1 MDKIHV
7 IWHRVPDTDATIS
20 SIVFSEYLKYKW
32 KKAAPYKLGNLNN
45 ETKFILNYV
54 WVEHPETIE
63 KLEPGSKVALVDHN
77 ERAQTIENIADLEI
91 HSIIDH
97 HKIGNLETQ
106 NPIFIRTEKLCSTS
120 SIVYKMM
127 KEEGITPNKE
137 HATLIISAILSDSL
151 HFRSP
156 TTQDEDKFIVEEL
169 NEIAK
174 IPNIEEYA
182 MEMFK
187 AKSDLWNISIEEL
200 IKIDYKEF
208 EVNGKK
214 LWVGSV
220 ETTNPNYS
228 LSRKIEI
235 ISGMQ
240 KIKKEAKLD
249 FVMLSVIDILNE
261 KNTTILSD
269 ETDIKVIRD
278 IFWTDVLDNLADLWP
293 RISRKKQVIPEL
305 TAYFNKN

>member
-7 IWHRVPDTDATIS
+7 IWHQIPDTDATIS
-20 SIVFSEYLKYKW
+20 SIVFAEYLKYKW

-54 WVEHPETIE
+54 WVEDPETI
-63 KLEPGSKVALVDHN
+63 KSLPAWSKVALVDHN

-91 HSIIDH
+91 HSIVDH

-120 SIVYKMM
+120 SVIYKMM
-127 KEEGITPNKE
+127 KEEGIKPNKE

-187 AKSDLWNISIEEL
+187 AKSDLWDISIEEL

-228 LSRKIEI
+228 LLRKTEI
-235 ISGMQ
+235 ISGLQ
-240 KIKKEAKLD
+240 KIKKEAWLD
-249 FVMLSVIDILNE
+249 FIMLSVIDILKE
-261 KNTTILSD
+261 KNTTILWD
-269 ETDIKVIRD
+269 EADFKVISD
-278 IFWTDVLDNLADLWP
+278 IFWVNVLDNLADLWS